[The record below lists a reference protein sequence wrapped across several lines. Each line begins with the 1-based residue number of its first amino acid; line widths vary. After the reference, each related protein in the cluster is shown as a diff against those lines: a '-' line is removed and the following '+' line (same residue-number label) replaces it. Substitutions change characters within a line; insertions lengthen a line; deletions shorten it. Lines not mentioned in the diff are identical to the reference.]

1 MHYALNPRT
10 FFYSHYFYL
19 GLRFAAGLIGVTL
32 IALQFSSMATAMT
45 VCIGALC
52 TALMDMPSPL
62 RHKFNEMSAS
72 VLLCS
77 AVTLL
82 ISLCAPYQWLL
93 MTMLVVISFLA
104 CMMVVYG
111 KKSMPLQLA
120 TLFIMTMSM
129 EHEMTVRQSF
139 IHTGLFTLGA
149 VAYLAYAMGISWILR
164 HRIKQ
169 QVLAEA
175 LFELAA
181 YIDIKA
187 DFYDARYN
195 LTEQFNKLVR
205 HQSLL
210 ADRQQASRDL
220 ILRSH
225 QNSKDAIVVQTHVC
239 MLDLYEL
246 VLSTHTDYAQL
257 RLHLADA
264 PVLQTLHDLAYKAAR
279 DIESVAYDITRKKA
293 SYPEISYAPELEAI
307 EAELAAL
314 QRRIDEGKPQQEALA
329 VLRAQRNKIRAII
342 KMIGELHQASQKA
355 YDSTPFWVDA
365 DMGPFLSQQKYEFR
379 MILSHLRWD
388 SPIFRFSLRV
398 AMAISVGLAVAAWL
412 PYAAHSYW
420 IVLTIVIILKPSFSM
435 TRQRR
440 SDRIVGTVIGCVITA
455 LIIKFFNH
463 PAVILGFLILA
474 TVATPTFIQ
483 LRYRYAA
490 IAVSIMILLQMHLI
504 APGNHNL
511 IMERLVDT
519 FIGAAVATAFSFVL
533 ASWEYQSLPGLVRE
547 VLDVNLRY
555 MQASFDL
562 LQGKGKD
569 DFAYRIER
577 KRLMDSLASLSSALV
592 RMLDEPARMQ
602 RAVEDI
608 NLFIVQNYLLVA
620 HVAALRAI
628 LRRHTKELPTAPVN
642 AMLSESH
649 DQVVR
654 ILTRALAQAPQGM
667 AADAM
672 AASTASVAAAPQ
684 IDEASVPW
692 SGWPLVQRRIRLLQ
706 ADAARIIVHSEAI
719 VRDVA
724 WPANIG

>member
-1 MHYALNPRT
+1 MHYALNLRT

-19 GLRFAAGLIGVTL
+19 GLRFAAGLVGVTL
-32 IALQFSSMATAMT
+32 ITLQFADMTTAMT

-82 ISLCAPYQWLL
+82 ISLCAPIYWLL
-93 MTMLVVISFLA
+93 MAMLVLLSFMA

-129 EHEMTVRQSF
+129 EHEMTMRQSF
-139 IHTGLFTLGA
+139 VHTGLFTVGA
-149 VAYLAYAMGISWILR
+149 LAYLAYSMAVSWILR

-187 DFYDARYN
+187 DFYDTRYN
-195 LTEQFNKLVR
+195 LSEQFNKLVR
-205 HQSLL
+205 QQSVL

-225 QNSKDAIVVQTHVC
+225 LNSKDAIVVQVHVC

-246 VLSTHTDYAQL
+246 ILSTHTDYAQL
-257 RLHLADA
+257 RLHLADS
-264 PVLQTLHDLAYKAAR
+264 PVLKTLHDIAYKAAR
-279 DIESVAYDITRKKA
+279 DIESVAYAVTRKRV
-293 SYPEISYAPELEAI
+293 SYAAISYEPELDAI
-307 EAELAAL
+307 EAELIRL
-314 QRRIDEGKPQQEALA
+314 QARVDAGKPAQEALA
-329 VLRAQRNKIRAII
+329 VLRAQRNKIRAIA

-355 YDSTPFWVDA
+355 YTSTPFWSDA
-365 DMGPFLSQQKYEFR
+365 DMGPFLSQQKYELQ
-379 MILSHLRWD
+379 MILSHLRLD

-398 AMAISVGLAVAAWL
+398 AMAISVGLLVAAQL

-435 TRQRR
+435 TKQRR
-440 SDRIVGTVIGCVITA
+440 SDRIVGTIIGCVVTA
-455 LIIKFFNH
+455 VIIKYLNY
-463 PAVILGFLILA
+463 PGAILGILILS
-474 TVATPTFIQ
+474 TVATPTFIY

-504 APGNHNL
+504 APGNANL
-511 IMERLVDT
+511 IIERLTDT

-533 ASWEYQSLPGLVRE
+533 ANWEYQSLPRLIRE
-547 VLDVNLRY
+547 VLGVNLRY
-555 MQASFDL
+555 VQASFDL

-577 KRLMDSLASLSSALV
+577 KRLMDSLAALSSALV
-592 RMLDEPARMQ
+592 RMLDEPNSKQ

-620 HVAALRAI
+620 HVAALRSI
-628 LRRHTKELPTAPVN
+628 LRRHAKELPVAAVN
-642 AMLSESH
+642 AMLEHSH
-649 DQVVR
+649 DQVCR
-654 ILTRALAQAPQGM
+654 ILARALQQHGQTVALPPHSG
-667 AADAM
+667 ADA
-672 AASTASVAAAPQ
+672 ATAAPTPQ
-684 IDEASVPW
+684 VPW

-706 ADAARIIVHSEAI
+706 ADADKIIIHSQAI

-724 WPANIG
+724 PA

>member
-1 MHYALNPRT
+1 MHYALNLRT

-19 GLRFAAGLIGVTL
+19 GLRFATGLVGVTL
-32 IALQFSSMATAMT
+32 ISLQFSGMATAMT

-82 ISLCAPYQWLL
+82 ISLCAPVHWLL
-93 MTMLVVISFLA
+93 MTMLVLVSFLA

-129 EHEMTVRQSF
+129 EHDMSVRQSF
-139 IHTGLFTLGA
+139 MHTGLFTLGA
-149 VAYLAYAMGISWILR
+149 VAYLAYAMGVSWMLR

-187 DFYDARYN
+187 DFYDTRYN
-195 LTEQFNKLVR
+195 LSEQFNKLVR

-225 QNSKDAIVVQTHVC
+225 QNAKDAIVVQVHVC

-246 VLSTHTDYAQL
+246 ILSTHTDYAQL
-257 RLHLADA
+257 RLHLADS
-264 PVLQTLHDLAYKAAR
+264 PVLKTLHDIAWKAAR
-279 DIESVAYDITRKKA
+279 DIESVAYDVTRKRA
-293 SYPEISYAPELEAI
+293 SWPEISYEQEFADI
-307 EAELAAL
+307 EAELARL
-314 QRRIDEGKPQQEALA
+314 QQRLDEGKPVQEALA
-329 VLRAQRNKIRAII
+329 VLRAQRNKIRAIH

-355 YDSTPFWVDA
+355 YDSTPFWIDA
-365 DMGPFLSQQKYEFR
+365 DMGPFLSQQKYEFQ
-379 MILSHLRWD
+379 MIRSHLRWD

-398 AMAISVGLAVAAWL
+398 AMAITVGLTVAGWL

-420 IVLTIVIILKPSFSM
+420 IVLTVVIILKPSFSM
-435 TRQRR
+435 TKQRR
-440 SDRIVGTVIGCVITA
+440 GDRIVGTVIGCVLTA
-455 LIIKFFNH
+455 LIIKFLDY
-463 PAVILGFLILA
+463 PAFILGILVLA
-474 TVATPTFIQ
+474 TVAMPTFVY

-490 IAVSIMILLQMHLI
+490 IAASMMILLQMHLI

-511 IMERLVDT
+511 ITERLVDT
-519 FIGAAVATAFSFVL
+519 VIGALVATAFSFVL
-533 ASWEYQSLPGLVRE
+533 TSWEYQTLPRLIRA

-577 KRLMDSLASLSSALV
+577 KRLMDSLAALSAALV
-592 RMLDEPARMQ
+592 RMLDEPLRMQ

-620 HVAALRAI
+620 HVAALRSI
-628 LRRHTKELPTAPVN
+628 LRRHAKELPADAVN
-642 AMLSESH
+642 AMLRQSH
-649 DQVVR
+649 DGVCRVLVQ
-654 ILTRALAQAPQGM
+654 ALEQQGHKVTLPPQEDTAGAPDLQA
-667 AADAM
+667 
-672 AASTASVAAAPQ
+672 
-684 IDEASVPW
+684 VPW

-706 ADAARIIVHSEAI
+706 ADASKIIVHSEAI
-719 VRDVA
+719 ERDVA
-724 WPANIG
+724 QA